1 MVHARR
7 DPTGQRRWIET
18 SNWWFDDT
26 RDALM
31 MGVPDPD
38 IKAHYPEQSPWN
50 TVREALATSGYTRTV
65 SGTVADALERVRN
78 SRNGMGHRDVPAVEP
93 ERLRDAR
100 EKIQRAQ
107 ERIRELTIMLEE
119 M

>member
-1 MVHARR
+1 MYLIGSGWNGLPEVTTPLATWSRR
-7 DPTGQRRWIET
+7 LNSEVAT
-18 SNWWFDDT
+18 
-26 RDALM
+26 A
-31 MGVPDPD
+31 
-38 IKAHYPEQSPWN
+38 WN

-107 ERIRELTIMLEE
+107 ERLRELTIMLEE